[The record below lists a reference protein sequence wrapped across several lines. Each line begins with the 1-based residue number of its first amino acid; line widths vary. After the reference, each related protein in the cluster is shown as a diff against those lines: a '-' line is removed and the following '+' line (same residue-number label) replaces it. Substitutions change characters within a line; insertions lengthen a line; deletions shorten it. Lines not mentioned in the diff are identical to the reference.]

1 MTSDRLPW
9 YALPALALLAV
20 PRVVLHDLHVIE
32 EGAALNALLVF
43 VPPLVWLAVV
53 LRARAPNPF
62 LTLLAVGAWY
72 GVFLAIGHQLL
83 WEASFGDDP
92 PRLGGNLAGRL
103 SPGAEELVLRAFAT
117 VSSVFTGVLV
127 GAVTG
132 LAGWGL
138 SRWSRGR
145 ARR

>member
-1 MTSDRLPW
+1 MTNDRLPW

-32 EGAALNALLVF
+32 EGSAVNALLVF
-43 VPPLVWLAVV
+43 GPPVVWIAVV
-53 LRARAPNPF
+53 LRARVANPF

-72 GVFLAIGHQLL
+72 GLFLALGHQVL

-103 SPGAEELVLRAFAT
+103 SPGAEQLVLRAFAA
-117 VSSVFTGVLV
+117 VSSLFTGVLV
-127 GAVTG
+127 GAVSG

-138 SRWSRGR
+138 TRLMRGR
-145 ARR
+145 VKS

>member
-1 MTSDRLPW
+1 MRSTGLPL

-20 PRVVLHDLHVIE
+20 PRVVLHDLDVIQ
-32 EGAALNALLVF
+32 EGTAVNALLVF
-43 VPPLVWLAVV
+43 LPPVVWVAVV
-53 LRARAPNPF
+53 LRARVPNPF

-72 GVFLAIGHQLL
+72 GVFLALGHQLL

-103 SPGAEELVLRAFAT
+103 SPGAEEVVLRAFAA
-117 VSSVFTGVLV
+117 VSSLFTGVLV

-138 SRWSRGR
+138 SRLTGR
-145 ARR
+145 VRR

>member
-1 MTSDRLPW
+1 MTNDRLPW

-32 EGAALNALLVF
+32 EGSAVNALLVF
-43 VPPLVWLAVV
+43 GPPVVWIAVV
-53 LRARAPNPF
+53 LRARVANPF

-72 GVFLAIGHQLL
+72 GLFLALGHQLL
-83 WEASFGDDP
+83 WETSFGDDP

-117 VSSVFTGVLV
+117 VSSLFTGVLV

-138 SRWSRGR
+138 TRLTRSRVGS
-145 ARR
+145 